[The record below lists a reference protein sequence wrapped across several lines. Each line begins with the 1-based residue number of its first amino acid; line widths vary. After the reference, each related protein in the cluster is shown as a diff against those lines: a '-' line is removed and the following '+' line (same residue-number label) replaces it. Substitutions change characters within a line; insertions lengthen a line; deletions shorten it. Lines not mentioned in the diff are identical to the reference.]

1 MTMPRLIVSD
11 VDRTLLTHDYVLPQR
26 VADAV
31 RVAQDRGTVV
41 VLATARSPLGVRP
54 FAERLGI
61 ADLVVAFNGG
71 WIGNVATGSALSQQR
86 ISRSDALHAMAT
98 AQAAGVRPMWF
109 TGDAVFALMNDPL
122 IAREAAVTREPLFV
136 AETIEALPGE
146 PGKIMCVAGQASD
159 READGH
165 DDDAEV
171 AIFSIAILGSE
182 RADGGH
188 QGAYAHSRDE
198 TARAQGYHSRC
209 GGAQD
214 HANGH
219 GDQAQ
224 KDHRPSADPVGERC
238 EEQRAEGV
246 REQPERDHQSHGLRR
261 DGPLVHD
268 SRGREGDREHIEAVH
283 AVQTE
288 QHGDDRELEGR
299 HRPLGND
306 GAWIVGSVLVG
317 GSGHHGRA

>member
-1 MTMPRLIVSD
+1 MTTPRLIVSD

-31 RVAQDRGTVV
+31 RAAQDRGTVV

-71 WIGNVATGSALSQQR
+71 WIGNVATGSTLSQQR

-98 AQAAGVRPMWF
+98 AQAAGARPMWF

-159 READGH
+159 REAFALLRETLGGRLSVSGSHPRLLEIGPPGASKKTAISLVAAKLGIAADECAAAG
-165 DDDAEV
+165 DAENDV
-171 AIFSIAILGSE
+171 EMLAWAGTAMTVGNAVPQVMQLAHFVGPSCDEGGLADAIAWLMRSQQPRSTAAQLM
-182 RADGGH
+182 GG
-188 QGAYAHSRDE
+188 
-198 TARAQGYHSRC
+198 
-209 GGAQD
+209 
-214 HANGH
+214 
-219 GDQAQ
+219 
-224 KDHRPSADPVGERC
+224 
-238 EEQRAEGV
+238 
-246 REQPERDHQSHGLRR
+246 R
-261 DGPLVHD
+261 DG
-268 SRGREGDREHIEAVH
+268 
-283 AVQTE
+283 
-288 QHGDDRELEGR
+288 
-299 HRPLGND
+299 
-306 GAWIVGSVLVG
+306 
-317 GSGHHGRA
+317 